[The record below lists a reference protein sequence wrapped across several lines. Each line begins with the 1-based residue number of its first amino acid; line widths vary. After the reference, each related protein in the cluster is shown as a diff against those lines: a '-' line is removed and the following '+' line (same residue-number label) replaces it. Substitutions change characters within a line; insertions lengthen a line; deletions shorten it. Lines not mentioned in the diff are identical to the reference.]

1 MENFFSFVSTWNEIK
16 IWIGSFSWA
25 LELSFFPS
33 AVDRDSLKPCI
44 TLKIKILVVGFL
56 KKKYKSHFV
65 LFFNAD
71 AKIFLRKIK
80 KTKILPTKSWKKPPS
95 KVAQNSSNPLFFPYC
110 PDCPN
115 GPNRSTYSCSKMWS
129 IDLLYIEVVEKWA
142 FFTIGE
148 KNFWNKILFLL
159 YQTKIHSTDGH
170 SFFFVTKP
178 SIPNNYVIRFVVRL
192 FGGRL
197 EYKFKQESFDGE
209 NLYGTKIWLACLLL
223 FQELKSPAEN
233 SICYMFNQI
242 FFWPSQ
248 ITLKAYLTILDH
260 IF

>member
-80 KTKILPTKSWKKPPS
+80 KTKILPTKSWKNHPQKLLRILQIHFFFLTALT
-95 KVAQNSSNPLFFPYC
+95 AQ
-110 PDCPN
+110 
-115 GPNRSTYSCSKMWS
+115 TAQ
-129 IDLLYIEVVEKWA
+129 IEVHIPVPKC
-142 FFTIGE
+142 G
-148 KNFWNKILFLL
+148 LL
-159 YQTKIHSTDGH
+159 TYCI
-170 SFFFVTKP
+170 
-178 SIPNNYVIRFVVRL
+178 
-192 FGGRL
+192 
-197 EYKFKQESFDGE
+197 
-209 NLYGTKIWLACLLL
+209 
-223 FQELKSPAEN
+223 
-233 SICYMFNQI
+233 
-242 FFWPSQ
+242 
-248 ITLKAYLTILDH
+248 
-260 IF
+260 

>member
-129 IDLLYIEVVEKWA
+129 IDLLYREVG
-142 FFTIGE
+142 FFHNRWENFLKQNTLSALSN
-148 KNFWNKILFLL
+148 KNTQHRWSL
-159 YQTKIHSTDGH
+159 
-170 SFFFVTKP
+170 FFFCHQT
-178 SIPNNYVIRFVVRL
+178 
-192 FGGRL
+192 
-197 EYKFKQESFDGE
+197 
-209 NLYGTKIWLACLLL
+209 
-223 FQELKSPAEN
+223 
-233 SICYMFNQI
+233 
-242 FFWPSQ
+242 
-248 ITLKAYLTILDH
+248 
-260 IF
+260 